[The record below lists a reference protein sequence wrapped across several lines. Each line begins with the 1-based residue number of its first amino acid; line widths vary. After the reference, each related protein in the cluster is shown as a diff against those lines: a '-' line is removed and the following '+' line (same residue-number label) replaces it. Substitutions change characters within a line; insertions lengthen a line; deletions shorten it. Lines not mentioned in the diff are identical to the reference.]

1 MHFLKVIYH
10 TYSFDNYKII
20 KMNDTMIDVF
30 LTMYSNLYHFTH
42 FRTVLNQLIF

>member
-1 MHFLKVIYH
+1 MPFLKGIYH
-10 TYSFDNYKII
+10 SYSSDNEMII